1 MPFCGSF
8 DADGPYVTALTSFLD
23 CQVLTLGSE
32 GYLALAG
39 SNSPAAIAI
48 GGLITILI
56 ALFGYRLILDD
67 DVRLRDG
74 VLLFVRIGLVLA
86 LATQWSAYQAVVYD
100 FVINTPNQIS
110 SAIMRTDQ
118 NEING
123 LPEKIQASYDTIE
136 NIVHPPLSDISST
149 GGTETSVS
157 RSSRV
162 LLSATEQ
169 GRLSASSVV
178 LLLSTLGAM
187 LSVRLVMGTML
198 AIGPI
203 FLACFLFSGL
213 RGFFEGWI
221 RVLLG
226 GVLGSIATTIVI
238 EFELAVLQPQL
249 EHLYSSMAIEK
260 MPRTAAVEIF
270 ASVLLF
276 SVVLIAALVAGMRA
290 AAGFRL
296 PFPLALQR
304 SHRVLPSSTNELL
317 RRAVTRPANDNRGNK
332 VTSSTSGLYGPI
344 NNEGASNSIES
355 IRQIVIRTQE
365 LDRLERPNFEPLG
378 RSHHPRLGSR
388 QSFSAR
394 RRDRIL

>member
-1 MPFCGSF
+1 M
-8 DADGPYVTALTSFLD
+8 TALTSFVD
-23 CQVLTLGSE
+23 CHVLTLGKE

-39 SNSPAAIAI
+39 SNSPVTIAI
-48 GGLITILI
+48 GGLIAILI

-74 VLLFVRIGLVLA
+74 VLLFVRIGFVLA

-100 FVINTPNQIS
+100 FVIKTPGEIS
-110 SAIMRTDQ
+110 SAILRSEQSQIDD
-118 NEING
+118 
-123 LPEKIQASYDTIE
+123 LPARIQASYDTLE
-136 NIVHPPLSDISST
+136 NIIHPPLPD
-149 GGTETSVS
+149 GDAAGQTETSIS

-169 GRLSASSVV
+169 GRLSASSVI
-178 LLLSTLGAM
+178 LLLSTLGAI

-203 FLACFLFSGL
+203 FLACFLFHGL

-221 RVLLG
+221 RVLFG
-226 GVLGSIATTIVI
+226 SVLGSIATTIVI

-260 MPRTAAVEIF
+260 MPRTAALEIF

-290 AAGFRL
+290 AAGFRM
-296 PFPLALQR
+296 PSPLASQR
-304 SHRVLPSSTNELL
+304 PHRVLPSSTNDLTS
-317 RRAVTRPANDNRGNK
+317 RAVTRPANDNRGNK
-332 VTSSTSGLYGPI
+332 VIPSTSVRYGPI
-344 NNEGASNSIES
+344 NNEGASNSIEN
-355 IRQIVIRTQE
+355 IRQIVIRTRE
-365 LDRLERPNFEPLG
+365 ADRLERPNFEPLG
-378 RSHHPRLGSR
+378 RSHRPRLGSR

-394 RRDRIL
+394 RRDRSQ